1 MPNYNSRLIKSRR
14 SYNITEMAS
23 LLGVDRKTCQ
33 RWIKQ
38 DGLKVIEKGENPLLI
53 MGADLIS
60 FLKER
65 KKQRRCELKEDEF
78 FCIKC
83 RRAVKAR
90 MGSEEVV
97 KTGKK
102 IGKNDL
108 EQFKKTGFCEI
119 CNTKLNR
126 FLRGVKQD

>member
-1 MPNYNSRLIKSRR
+1 MPNYNTRLIKSRR
-14 SYNITEMAS
+14 SYNITEMAE

-38 DGLKVIEKGENPLLI
+38 GGLKVVEKGVNPLLI

-60 FLKER
+60 FLREKEE
-65 KKQRRCELKEDEF
+65 QRRCELREDEF
-78 FCIKC
+78 FCMKC

-90 MGSEEVV
+90 VESEEVV

-102 IGKNDL
+102 IGKNGL
-108 EQFKKTGFCEI
+108 EQFKKIGVCGVCGTE
-119 CNTKLNR
+119 LNR
-126 FLRGVKQD
+126 YL

>member
-1 MPNYNSRLIKSRR
+1 MANYNSRLIKSRR

-38 DGLKVIEKGENPLLI
+38 DGLKVIERGVNPLLI
-53 MGADLIS
+53 MGMDLIS

-65 KKQRRCELKEDEF
+65 KKQRKCELKEDEF
-78 FCIKC
+78 FCMKC
-83 RRAVKAR
+83 QKAVRARV
-90 MGSEEVV
+90 GSEKIV

-102 IGKNDL
+102 IGRGGL
-108 EQFKKTGFCEI
+108 EQFIKTGFCEV
-119 CNTKLNR
+119 CNIGLNR
-126 FLRGVKQD
+126 FLRGQRKD

>member
-1 MPNYNSRLIKSRR
+1 MPNYNTRLIKSRR

-38 DGLKVIEKGENPLLI
+38 DGLKVIEKGVNPLLI

-60 FLKER
+60 FLREKKE
-65 KKQRRCELKEDEF
+65 QRRCELREDEF
-78 FCIKC
+78 FCMKC

-90 MGSEEVV
+90 VGSEEVV

-102 IGKNDL
+102 IGKNDS
-108 EQFKKTGFCEI
+108 EQFKKTGFCEV
-119 CNTKLNR
+119 CNTGLNR
-126 FLRGVKQD
+126 FLRGQGQD

>member
-1 MPNYNSRLIKSRR
+1 MPNYNTRLIKSRR

-38 DGLKVIEKGENPLLI
+38 GGLKVIEKGVNPLLI

-60 FLKER
+60 FLREKKE
-65 KKQRRCELKEDEF
+65 QRRCELREDEF
-78 FCIKC
+78 FCMKC
-83 RRAVKAR
+83 HRPVKAKT
-90 MGSEEVV
+90 GSERVV

-102 IGKNDL
+102 IGKNGL
-108 EQFKKTGFCEI
+108 EQFKKIGVCEVCGI
-119 CNTKLNR
+119 GLNR
-126 FLRGVKQD
+126 YL